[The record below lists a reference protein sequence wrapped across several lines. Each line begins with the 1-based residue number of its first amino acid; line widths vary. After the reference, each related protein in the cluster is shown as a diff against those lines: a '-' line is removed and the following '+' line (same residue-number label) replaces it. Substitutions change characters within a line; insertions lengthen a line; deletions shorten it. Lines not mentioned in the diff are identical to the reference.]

1 MMLERIFAALGLL
14 VCVALLVRMVL
25 PERQRWAVDH
35 HARRVWAGLQGAAHR
50 LWFWRGHRRAAAR
63 ETDAAIRRARGE
75 ATRDGNV
82 IRPKSFD
89 KARKPDKLH

>member
-1 MMLERIFAALGLL
+1 MLELIFAGLGLA
-14 VCVALLVRMVL
+14 VCAALLVRMVL
-25 PERQRWAVDH
+25 PERQRWWVDH
-35 HARRVWAGLQGAAHR
+35 HAQRLWQGLQAGAQRGWH
-50 LWFWRGHRRAAAR
+50 WRGHRRTATR
-63 ETDAAIRRARGE
+63 EADAAIRRARGE